1 MRTYLDCY
9 PCLLGQA
16 LEAARMARADER
28 EQRHI
33 LERVLDLLRD
43 VPPSSKPPQI
53 SQPVHRIVRE
63 EIGSEDPYR
72 ETKARSTEEGLA
84 LYPWMERALA
94 EADDKLVTA
103 ARLSI
108 AGNVIDARPGR
119 SYDLREELE
128 RSLSEPLAIDDAEA
142 LRAALNEADWALFL
156 ADNAGETVCDR
167 LLIETMGIPVT
178 YVVKGGPIANDA
190 TVEDAQAAGVD
201 RVAELMSSG
210 SDAPG
215 TLLEQCSE
223 ELRRAYEEAPL
234 IIAKGQG
241 NYESLDEAGPRV
253 FFLLQAKCPVLARDV
268 GVPARSLILRQGDG
282 SDRDCPDRNDEGLDT
297 DGTTEVNDREHRL

>member
-9 PCLLGQA
+9 PCILGQA
-16 LEAARMARADER
+16 LEAARMAGADES

-33 LERVLDLLRD
+33 LERVLDLLKQ
-43 VPPSSKPPQI
+43 VPASSKPPQI

-63 EIGSEDPYR
+63 ETGSRDPYR
-72 ETKARSTEEGLA
+72 EAKARSTEEGLA
-84 LYPWMERALA
+84 LYPWMERAL
-94 EADDKLVTA
+94 ERADDRLETA

-108 AGNVIDARPGR
+108 AGNIIDARPGR

-128 RSLSEPLAIDDAEA
+128 RALSEPLTIDDGEA
-142 LRAALNEADWALFL
+142 LRASLDEADWVLFL

-167 LLIETMGIPVT
+167 LLIETMDVPVT

-190 TVEDAQAAGVD
+190 TMEDARAAGVD
-201 RVAELMSSG
+201 QVAELMSSG

-215 TLLEQCSE
+215 TLLEQCAE

-234 IIAKGQG
+234 IIAKGQA

-268 GVPARSLILRQGDG
+268 GVPARSLVLRQG
-282 SDRDCPDRNDEGLDT
+282 N
-297 DGTTEVNDREHRL
+297 